1 MIIDIDTT
9 SIISTILNILLI
21 GLIILFVNRYIKRKK
36 MAKKKI

>member
-21 GLIILFVNRYIKRKK
+21 GVIILCVNRYIQRKK
-36 MAKKKI
+36 MAK

>member
-21 GLIILFVNRYIKRKK
+21 GLIILFVNRSIKRKK
-36 MAKKKI
+36 MAK